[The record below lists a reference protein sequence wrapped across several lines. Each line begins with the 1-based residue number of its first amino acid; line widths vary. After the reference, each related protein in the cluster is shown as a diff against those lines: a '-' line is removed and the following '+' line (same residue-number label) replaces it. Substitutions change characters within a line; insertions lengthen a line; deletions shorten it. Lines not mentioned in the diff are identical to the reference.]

1 MMIVI
6 FRIKFERWMMMP
18 FYLRLPLCHLGFAS
32 MPGVNLKQ
40 ILREISSQ
48 NLTRVR
54 SGVLPLGE
62 ITKRW
67 RNISSPMSQAVF
79 LLFIS
84 LTIYNVWVK
93 TRKLLVIPCRKYQ
106 KSNPPTPNKARPSE
120 NLNAIPSDRLTYI
133 R

>member
-1 MMIVI
+1 MI
-6 FRIKFERWMMMP
+6 
-18 FYLRLPLCHLGFAS
+18 YLRLPALPLCHLGFAS

-79 LLFIS
+79 ILFIP
-84 LTIYNVWVK
+84 LTINVWVK
-93 TRKLLVIPCRKYQ
+93 PRKLLVIPCRKYQ
-106 KSNPPTPNKARPSE
+106 KSNPLQHQIKQGRVK
-120 NLNAIPSDRLTYI
+120 I
-133 R
+133 

>member
-1 MMIVI
+1 MI
-6 FRIKFERWMMMP
+6 
-18 FYLRLPLCHLGFAS
+18 YLRLPALPLCHLGFAS

-79 LLFIS
+79 FI
-84 LTIYNVWVK
+84 IYISDYLKWLGQN
-93 TRKLLVIPCRKYQ
+93 Q
-106 KSNPPTPNKARPSE
+106 KAFGHTLQKISE
-120 NLNAIPSDRLTYI
+120 I
-133 R
+133 